1 MIEATT
7 AGVER
12 PATQPTLTVAAV
24 ARRLGVSP
32 TTLRTWD
39 RRHGL
44 GPSQHQAGT
53 HRRYSLQDV
62 ARLELMRRLTA
73 DGASAGDAA
82 RVALA
87 TAPADLPT
95 VSLEAPP
102 VVPVGRGATVL
113 QLDRSQDRVRELVRA
128 ADALDAPRFTA
139 IIRES
144 LDRRGVIATWDGL
157 VVPALAAVGARWA
170 RTGQGIDAEH
180 LASECVLGALRHHTA
195 RFSAVPMSTRPILL
209 ACVEEEQHSL
219 PLHALAAALAERH
232 VGTRVL
238 GARVPPDALA
248 SAVRRLAPSA
258 VFLWAQRP
266 HTGDPAQLAALPEIR
281 PSPLV
286 AVAGPGWPA
295 HPERWAVRQRVVGVA
310 DLSEAVSLLSRAA
323 GAGVLG
329 GV

>member
-1 MIEATT
+1 
-7 AGVER
+7 
-12 PATQPTLTVAAV
+12 LTVAAV

-73 DGASAGDAA
+73 GGASAGDAA
-82 RVALA
+82 RVAVA
-87 TAPADLPT
+87 TDPADLPE
-95 VSLEAPP
+95 VSLDS
-102 VVPVGRGATVL
+102 VPLASMGRGATIL
-113 QLDRSQDRVRELVRA
+113 PLDRSADQVRSLVRA

-139 IIRES
+139 IVRES

-157 VVPALAAVGARWA
+157 VVPALVAIGARWA
-170 RTGQGIDAEH
+170 RTGQGVDTEH

-195 RFSAVPMSTRPILL
+195 RFSAGPLSSRPILL
-209 ACVEEEQHSL
+209 ACAEEEQHSL
-219 PLHALAAALAERH
+219 PLHAVAAALAERH

-238 GARVPPDALA
+238 GARVPADALA
-248 SAVRRLAPSA
+248 SAVRRLAPCA
-258 VFLWAQRP
+258 VFLWSQRP
-266 HTGDPAQLAALPEIR
+266 HTGDPAQLAALPDIR
-281 PSPLV
+281 PAPLV

-310 DLSEAVSLLSRAA
+310 DLSETVSLLSRAA
-323 GAGVLG
+323 GAGLLG